1 MKIIDKLNKRVKP
14 LNYKKTHIYRHI
26 LKNDELLDEVDVD
39 SRPSDEIDLF
49 YLEVLVNALLNR
61 KAIIDAFDEFKC
73 EDGGDMYDMLEYGE
87 RQRLFN
93 QDIKPLLERLPH
105 FKTNA
110 GDSIYIPCFNPEIN
124 TWYRNDIQRVFL
136 NQHKNIIEKQD
147 IFLDTPEDIYGMSI
161 FKTDFSSLLNVYE
174 TKEITVYYSV
184 EFSTLYFFDRPHK
197 RFLYVLRVEGE
208 KTTEKITGKDL
219 QVLAILCIEEN
230 YGDLLDYMVGRTF
243 IEEKLYKKLIKL
255 V

>member
-1 MKIIDKLNKRVKP
+1 MSVIDKINKRVKAI
-14 LNYKKTHIYRHI
+14 NYKKSQIYRHI

-49 YLEVLVNALLNR
+49 YLEVLINALLNR

-105 FKTNA
+105 FKTKA

-136 NQHKNIIEKQD
+136 SRHKNIIEEQE
-147 IFLDTPEDIYGMSI
+147 IFLDTPETIYGMSI

-174 TKEITVYYSV
+174 TKEVIVYYSI
-184 EFSTLYFFDRPHK
+184 EFTTLYFFDRASK
-197 RFLYVLRVEGE
+197 RFLYALRVADE

-219 QVLAILCIEEN
+219 QVLAILCVEEN
-230 YGDLLDYMVGRTF
+230 YVDLLDYMVGRTF
-243 IEEKLYKKLIKL
+243 IEEKLYKKLIKS